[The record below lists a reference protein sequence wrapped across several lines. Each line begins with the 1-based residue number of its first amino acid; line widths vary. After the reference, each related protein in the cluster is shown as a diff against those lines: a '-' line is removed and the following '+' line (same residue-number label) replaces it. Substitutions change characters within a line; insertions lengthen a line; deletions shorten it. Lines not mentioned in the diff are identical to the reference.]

1 NRQWLQRL
9 WLIAAIA
16 GSLLCI
22 SPTLWPLLLLW
33 IPLLFYALSIAYGGV
48 PLFLPTWWPFSH
60 YNLRYGLE
68 LLPAL
73 AIFSALAV
81 QFLASKIQNTNY
93 QRAFLL
99 GLFALV
105 GMNYV
110 SIVHDPVCFRE
121 AWINSR
127 TRIAVEEELAAYLDE
142 LPPNSTFLMYLGD
155 HVGALQQAGIPL
167 RRVINEGNH
176 RVWKQPYDP
185 DGLWERALANP
196 EKYVDYVIAFQGD
209 PVSSG
214 SNTSLK
220 PLKVIDVPGQARA
233 TIYGAH
239 VPLFE

>member
-1 NRQWLQRL
+1 M

-48 PLFLPTWWPFSH
+48 PLFLPAWWPFSH

-81 QFLASKIQNTNY
+81 QFLAGKIRNTNY
-93 QRAFLL
+93 QRAFVLVL
-99 GLFALV
+99 CALAGV
-105 GMNYV
+105 SYV

-127 TRIAVEEELAAYLDE
+127 TRIAIEKELAAYLRE
-142 LPPNSTFLMYLGD
+142 LPQNSTMLMYLGD
-155 HVGALQQAGIPL
+155 HVGALQQAGISL

-185 DGLWERALANP
+185 DGLWERALVSP
-196 EKYVDYVIAFQGD
+196 EKYVDYVIAFEGD
-209 PVSSG
+209 AVSSG
-214 SNTSLK
+214 INKANLK
-220 PLKVIDVPGQARA
+220 PIKLIDVSGQARA

-239 VPLFE
+239 VPLSE